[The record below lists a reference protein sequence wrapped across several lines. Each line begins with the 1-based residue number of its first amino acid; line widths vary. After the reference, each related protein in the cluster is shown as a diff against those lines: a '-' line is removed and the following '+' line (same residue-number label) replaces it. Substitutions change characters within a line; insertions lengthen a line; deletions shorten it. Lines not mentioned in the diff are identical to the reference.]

1 MGLANIPSAAD
12 GTPIPASDHN
22 ALAAALK
29 IDLVPRN
36 SSGNATANAGLLGTP
51 TFPWKRAD
59 ITTGYFVCGDVK
71 MFHDY
76 NGLLS
81 PGQGWMKMNGD
92 ICNETNYD
100 AIHGAGSWDL
110 YIITSPLDGKYLP
123 NANSKYPIGKT
134 DTSQAGTVAIT
145 FVGNASHQVSLAHT
159 HTGPAHR
166 HEWYRYAAP
175 GQGYSFDV
183 NGNQTAGN
191 TSGLSGIQTNG
202 DVPGHQGSF
211 YTADA
216 GTGNTGSGGSATQN
230 IQPESLELEFW
241 MRII

>member
-12 GTPIPASDHN
+12 GTPIPSSDHN

-29 IDLVPRN
+29 VDLVPRN
-36 SSGNATANAGLLGTP
+36 SSGNATANAGQLGTP

-110 YIITSPLDGKYLP
+110 YIVTSPLDGKYLP
-123 NANSKYPIGKT
+123 NANDKYPMGKT
-134 DTSQAGTVAIT
+134 NTTQAGTVAIT
-145 FVGNASHQVSLAHT
+145 FVGNASHQINIQHSHTVNSHTHTIAHT
-159 HTGPAHR
+159 HSLPAGVNVDAPGTSGHLSPTTDQPSNASSGA
-166 HEWYRYAAP
+166 AAP
-175 GQGYSFDV
+175 G
-183 NGNQTAGN
+183 
-191 TSGLSGIQTNG
+191 TNNAL
-202 DVPGHQGSF
+202 
-211 YTADA
+211 T
-216 GTGNTGSGGSATQN
+216 TTQN
-230 IQPESLELEFW
+230 IQPHTLELEFW